1 LGGAQGGGG
10 EGPPGLRVL
19 RVRLAGSGCA
29 WSAGIHADALDD
41 TFFSL
46 STRYKDQ
53 QVTHTHTHRQRTNIP
68 RHRHTRTR
76 QEQHPKPPNEH
87 LPQTLNNARRWRER
101 TSWGCKKRNRSHTQ
115 THGVLGSTQMR
126 STTHSSRSRPVE
138 DELGSTWPL
147 QDIILLLI
155 VCARVN
161 RPFIL
166 PARLHCPHCCN
177 TLARLLGNIRPPSTS
192 LWYAIHH
199 TTLVI
204 TIALGLTPCCDP
216 RRCARRHILLA
227 LDQVRTRV

>member
-1 LGGAQGGGG
+1 MSGVKIAFPGSFSANRFSLPMSLTRVDYHSYSLLSRLPGAAVDTGGGLGSGGAQGGGG

-87 LPQTLNNARRWRER
+87 LPQTLNNARRLV
-101 TSWGCKKRNRSHTQ
+101 WGASPLL
-115 THGVLGSTQMR
+115 HGVTVCSVPCEPQR
-126 STTHSSRSRPVE
+126 VVSAHSPRWRSR
-138 DELGSTWPL
+138 GG
-147 QDIILLLI
+147 I
-155 VCARVN
+155 
-161 RPFIL
+161 
-166 PARLHCPHCCN
+166 
-177 TLARLLGNIRPPSTS
+177 
-192 LWYAIHH
+192 
-199 TTLVI
+199 
-204 TIALGLTPCCDP
+204 
-216 RRCARRHILLA
+216 
-227 LDQVRTRV
+227 